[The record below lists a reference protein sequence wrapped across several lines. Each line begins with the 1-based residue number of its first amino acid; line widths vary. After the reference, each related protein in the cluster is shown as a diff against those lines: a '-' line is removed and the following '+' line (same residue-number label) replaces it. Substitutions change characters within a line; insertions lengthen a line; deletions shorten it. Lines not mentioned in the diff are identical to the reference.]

1 MARGFADEKSD
12 GKQLKGDFHSARQ
25 KEKVFVSAL
34 DERLV
39 FKGEGKG
46 RGDGRCGRNRR
57 GRVERGGGMY
67 RGEREGEE
75 WRGEV
80 E

>member
-34 DERLV
+34 DKRLV

-46 RGDGRCGRNRR
+46 Q
-57 GRVERGGGMY
+57 
-67 RGEREGEE
+67 RGEGMAGVGETEGEE